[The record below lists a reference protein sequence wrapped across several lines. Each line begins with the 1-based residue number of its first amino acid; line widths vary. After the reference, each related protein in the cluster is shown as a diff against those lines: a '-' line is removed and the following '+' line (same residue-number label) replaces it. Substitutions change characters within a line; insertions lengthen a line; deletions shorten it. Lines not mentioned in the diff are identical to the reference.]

1 MSLTTALPPSVFTE
15 VFPDSGKQ
23 GLTVAIKDCID
34 IAGHVTR
41 SGSAAFADAEVAPAH
56 AVIVDRLLDAG
67 CTILGKTN
75 MHELAYGMTGVNAH
89 FGTPVNPTWPDRIPG
104 GSSSGSAV
112 AVAAG
117 LVDFAIGTDTGGSV
131 RQPAICCGVI
141 GFKPSFGRVDR
152 RGAAPAES
160 SLDCIGP
167 LARSIDMIERAM
179 AIIDPTFVPQA
190 LSKAPR
196 MGRLRTE
203 FARDVGDALIL
214 PIMEQNFIPAFY
226 TLPLLDEA
234 FRAGMT
240 LIGRETYRAFGH
252 LLARPELLGADV
264 RARLEAAALIA
275 DDAVAAAE
283 DIRLRFTAEVDRAL
297 DEFDVL
303 ITPALPV
310 IPPTLAEAAADP
322 AVILPLTRYL
332 RPFNLSGHPALVLP
346 TTSVTGLPV
355 GIQFVG
361 RKGEDAYLCAVAAW
375 FSAAVPQF
383 QPKEETR

>member
-1 MSLTTALPPSVFTE
+1 MPLPTALPSSVFTE
-15 VFPDSGKQ
+15 VFPVAGKP

-41 SGSAAFADAEVAPAH
+41 SGSAAFAEAPAAPAN

-67 CTILGKTN
+67 CGILGKTN
-75 MHELAYGMTGVNAH
+75 MHELAYGMTGVNTH
-89 FGTPVNPTWPDRIPG
+89 FGTPVNPHWPDRIPG

-160 SLDCIGP
+160 TLDCIGP
-167 LARSIDMIERAM
+167 FARSMEMIERAM
-179 AIIDPTFVPQA
+179 AIIDPTFIPQQVT
-190 LSKAPR
+190 KAPR
-196 MGRLRTE
+196 LGRLRTA
-203 FARDVGDALIL
+203 FCRDVGDALIL
-214 PIMEQNFIPAFY
+214 PIMEQNFIPSFFA
-226 TLPLLDEA
+226 LPLLDDA
-234 FRAGMT
+234 FHAGMT

-252 LLARPELLGADV
+252 LLARPERLGDDV
-264 RARLEAAALIA
+264 RARLEAAALIT
-275 DDAVAAAE
+275 DDAVAQAE
-283 DIRLRFTAEVDRAL
+283 DIRLRFTAEVDQAL
-297 DEFDVL
+297 EQHDVL
-303 ITPALPV
+303 MTPALPV

-346 TTSVTGLPV
+346 TTSATGLPV
-355 GIQFVG
+355 GIQLVG
-361 RKGEDAYLCAVAAW
+361 RKGEDAHLCAVAAW

-383 QPKEETR
+383 QPKEAIR

>member
-15 VFPDSGKQ
+15 IFPDRGNR
-23 GLTVAIKDCID
+23 GLTVAVKDCID

-41 SGSAAFADAEVAPAH
+41 SGSAAFADAEAATQN
-56 AVIVDRLLDAG
+56 AVIVDRLLAAD
-67 CTILGKTN
+67 CKIVGKAN

-89 FGTPVNPTWPDRIPG
+89 FGTPINPGWPDRIPG
-104 GSSSGSAV
+104 GSSSGAAV

-160 SLDCIGP
+160 TLDCIGP
-167 LARSIDMIERAM
+167 LARSMEMIERAM
-179 AIIDPTFVPQA
+179 TIIDPTFVPQT
-190 LSKAPR
+190 LNKAPR
-196 MGRLRTE
+196 IGRLRTDFSRE
-203 FARDVGDALIL
+203 VGDALIL

-226 TLPLLDEA
+226 TLPHLEAA

-252 LLARPELLGADV
+252 LLARPALLGADV
-264 RARLEAAALIA
+264 RARLEAAALITDA
-275 DDAVAAAE
+275 AVAEAE
-283 DIRLRFTAEVDRAL
+283 DIRLRFTAEVDQAL
-297 DEFDVL
+297 DHFDVL

-310 IPPTLAEAAADP
+310 VPPTLAEAAADP

-346 TTSVTGLPV
+346 TTSASGLPV

-361 RKGEDAYLCAVAAW
+361 RKGDDAYLCAVAAW

-383 QPKEETR
+383 QPKEAIR